1 MTKPDIDLTKI
12 HKKYTMGD
20 ITVYLTWFGEHN
32 RPCLV
37 LLPTF
42 RSRDSYKPAVI
53 LVDDAYQWA
62 TETGSAFYVQQQS
75 IKIAKALDFTPTPQT
90 LARIANIIADSI
102 GELLNI
108 PPKPSF
114 ASKVVADAFIT
125 QENGKQKHFE
135 ITENE

>member
-1 MTKPDIDLTKI
+1 MTKPDIDLSKI
-12 HKKYTMGD
+12 HKKYTTSD
-20 ITVYLTWFGEHN
+20 ISVYFTWYGENN

-37 LLPTF
+37 LLPTY
-42 RSRDSYKPAVI
+42 RSRGSYKPAVI

-62 TETGSAFYVQQQS
+62 TETGSPFYVQQQS
-75 IKIAKALDFTPTPQT
+75 IKIAKALDFAPTPQT

-114 ASKVVADAFIT
+114 GSKVVADAFIT

-135 ITENE
+135 MTENE